1 MPRDPYEV
9 LGVPRTATAD
19 QIREAHRKLA
29 KKFHPDLN
37 KTPEAATT
45 FKEVQEAYD
54 LLSDEAK
61 RRRYDQ
67 FGHAGAAGGG
77 PGFGGGGPGFG
88 GAAPWG
94 NVDPSTFEEIFGS
107 FMGGGGRGGPGRRGP
122 SAGGDLE
129 SEITVDFMTA
139 ATGGVRH
146 VSVQDGTDTV
156 SLDVRIPAGIET
168 GGTLR
173 VRGKGSPGMGGGP
186 AGDLVLQVRVAPHPW
201 FRREGL
207 DIVVDVP
214 ISIAE
219 CALGTTVQVPLLE
232 GTASLRVPPGT
243 GSGKRLRLKGK
254 GVQAKTGAG
263 DLYAVLR
270 VEAPKTLSDEDR
282 AALERM
288 KSTEGDPRA
297 DAPWNVR

>member
-1 MPRDPYEV
+1 
-9 LGVPRTATAD
+9 
-19 QIREAHRKLA
+19 
-29 KKFHPDLN
+29 
-37 KTPEAATT
+37 
-45 FKEVQEAYD
+45 
-54 LLSDEAK
+54 
-61 RRRYDQ
+61 
-67 FGHAGAAGGG
+67 
-77 PGFGGGGPGFG
+77 
-88 GAAPWG
+88 
-94 NVDPSTFEEIFGS
+94 
-107 FMGGGGRGGPGRRGP
+107 
-122 SAGGDLE
+122 
-129 SEITVDFMTA
+129 
-139 ATGGVRH
+139 
-146 VSVQDGTDTV
+146 
-156 SLDVRIPAGIET
+156 VRIPAGIET

>member
-1 MPRDPYEV
+1 VPRDPYEV
-9 LGVPRTATAD
+9 LGVPRSATAE
-19 QIREAHRKLA
+19 QLREAHRKLA
-29 KKFHPDLN
+29 KRFHPDLN
-37 KTPEAATT
+37 KSPEAAAK
-45 FKEVQEAYD
+45 FKEIQEAYD
-54 LLSDEAK
+54 LLSDAQK
-61 RRRYDQ
+61 RAQFDQ
-67 FGHAGAAGGG
+67 FGHAGPSMGGGAGG
-77 PGFGGGGPGFG
+77 GFGGGGK
-88 GAAPWG
+88 WG
-94 NVDPSTFEEIFGS
+94 NVDPSTFEEIFGD
-107 FMGGGGRGGPGRRGP
+107 FMGGGARRGGARRGP

-139 ATGGVRH
+139 AVGGVRH
-146 VSVQDGTDTV
+146 VSVNDGHETL

-173 VRGKGSPGMGGGP
+173 VRGKGSPGSGGGP
-186 AGDLVLQVRVAPHPW
+186 AGDLVLHITVAPHPW

-207 DIVVDVP
+207 DILVDVP

-219 CALGTTVQVPLLE
+219 CALGTTVQVPMLE

-254 GVQAKTGAG
+254 GVSAKSGAG
-263 DLYAVLR
+263 DLYAVIR
-270 VEAPKTLSDEDR
+270 VEAPKSMSDEDR

-288 KSTEGDPRA
+288 KSNDGDPRA

>member
-67 FGHAGAAGGG
+67 FGHAGAGGGG

-297 DAPWNVR
+297 DAPWNAR

>member
-9 LGVPRTATAD
+9 LGVQRTASSD
-19 QIREAHRKLA
+19 QLREAHRKLA

-37 KTPEAATT
+37 KTPEAAAK

-54 LLSDEAK
+54 LLSDETK
-61 RRRYDQ
+61 RRQFDQ
-67 FGHAGAAGGG
+67 FGHAGPSMGGGAGG
-77 PGFGGGGPGFG
+77 PGFGGG
-88 GAAPWG
+88 AWG

-107 FMGGGGRGGPGRRGP
+107 FMGGGARRGGGRRGP

-129 SEITVDFMTA
+129 SEISVDFMTA
-139 ATGGVRH
+139 AVGGVRH
-146 VSVQDGTDTV
+146 VSVHDGQETL
-156 SLDVRIPAGIET
+156 SMDVRIPAGIES
-168 GGTLR
+168 GGVLR
-173 VRGKGSPGMGGGP
+173 VRGKGSPGVGGGP
-186 AGDLVLQVRVAPHPW
+186 AGDLVLQITVAPHPW

-207 DIVVDVP
+207 DILVDVP

-232 GTASLRVPPGT
+232 GSASLRVPPGT

-254 GVQAKTGAG
+254 GVQTKSGAG
-263 DLYAVLR
+263 DLYAIIR
-270 VEAPKTLSDEDR
+270 VDGPKSLSDEDR

-288 KSTEGDPRA
+288 KASEPDPRA
-297 DAPWNVR
+297 DAPWSTR

>member
-67 FGHAGAAGGG
+67 FGHAGAA
-77 PGFGGGGPGFG
+77 GGGPGFG

-297 DAPWNVR
+297 EAPWIAR